1 MATSTTATVYEMATG
16 TPPSV
21 WKEIAATAL
30 FEELSKAK
38 GLKDK
43 EPPKPKEPEAPLIKP
58 IEAHEDTSF
67 KEIFGFKPSIN
78 TRATK
83 FECPE
88 NLRAFIPVV
97 DTNYVLPE
105 EATSVLVYALEE
117 NQFVNMVGPTGSGKS
132 TLVEQVCAHLG
143 RPFFRFNG
151 RGDMETS
158 SLFGMMV
165 VQDGA
170 TVWKDG
176 TFTEA
181 VKKGAVVLFDE
192 YTATPPE
199 INLALQWLREHG
211 GKLLL
216 TDMPGEMSERLI
228 IPHAEF
234 RLVCADNTRGLGDNG
249 DRFAGT
255 NIQNSASLNRF
266 DITIEHNYMPQKKEA
281 EIITNKYSGIT
292 PKAAEYM
299 VKLASLIR
307 TSYEKGDVS
316 VTLSPRNLLSW
327 AKKAVDWD
335 SMEHSFMF
343 TYFNMLPTDSEKTA
357 VKGFYKTVFDK
368 ELRV

>member
-1 MATSTTATVYEMATG
+1 MAAD
-16 TPPSV
+16 
-21 WKEIAATAL
+21 
-30 FEELSKAK
+30 FEEKIRNALQEELLKAK

-43 EPPKPKEPEAPLIKP
+43 EHAKPKEPEAPLIVPK
-58 IEAHEDTSF
+58 ETKKDTSF
-67 KEIFGFKPSIN
+67 KKIFGFDPSIK
-78 TRATK
+78 TKATK

-88 NLRAFIPVV
+88 NLKSFIPVV
-97 DTNYVLPE
+97 DTNYVLPV

-117 NQFVNMVGPTGSGKS
+117 NLFVNMVGPTGSGKS
-132 TLVEQVCAHLG
+132 TLVEQVCAHLD

-151 RGDMETS
+151 RGDMETA

-170 TVWKDG
+170 TIWKDG

-181 VKKGAVVLFDE
+181 VKHGAVVLFDE

-216 TDMPGEMSERLI
+216 TDMPGEMKERLI
-228 IPHAEF
+228 TPHAEF

-266 DITIEHNYMPQKKEA
+266 DITIEHNYMSQKKEQ
-281 EIITNKYSGIT
+281 EIITNKYTDIT

-327 AKKAVDWD
+327 AKKAVDWNN
-335 SMEHSFMF
+335 METAFMF
-343 TYFNMLPTDSEKTA
+343 TYFNMLPADSEKAA
-357 VKGFYKTVFDK
+357 VKGFYRTVFDK
-368 ELRV
+368 VLKD